1 MNETK
6 EKLITRM
13 VDCKIQNIRNNS
25 MEEEWIA
32 DVLNFGWNGYDKYSN
47 EELLEEAQ
55 YLLEMEDLPTL
66 EELT

>member
-6 EKLITRM
+6 EALITRM

-32 DVLNFGWNGYDKYSN
+32 DVLNFGWQGYDSYTD
-47 EELLEEAQ
+47 EELLEEAKD
-55 YLLEMEDLPTL
+55 LLELDDLPTL
-66 EELT
+66 EELA

>member
-32 DVLNFGWNGYDKYSN
+32 DALNFGWQGYETYTN
-47 EELLEEAQ
+47 EELLEEAKI
-55 YLLEMEDLPTL
+55 LLEMDDLPTL
-66 EELT
+66 GELT

>member
-13 VDCKIQNIRNNS
+13 VDCKLLNIQNLS

-32 DVLNFGWNGYDKYSN
+32 DVLNYGWQGYDDYTN
-47 EELLEEAQ
+47 EELLEEARD
-55 YLLEMEDLPTL
+55 LLEMDCLPTL
-66 EELT
+66 EELG